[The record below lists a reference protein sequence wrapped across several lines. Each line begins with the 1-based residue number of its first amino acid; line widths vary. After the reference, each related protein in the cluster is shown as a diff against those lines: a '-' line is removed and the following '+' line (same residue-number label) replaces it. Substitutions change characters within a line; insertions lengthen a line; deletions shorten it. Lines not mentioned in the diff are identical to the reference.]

1 MLMLML
7 SWLILHTLFLH
18 QLLLILLIVVDSQI
32 LTALTAKLSSHGCV
46 ISHGLEIFTAI
57 EPPILILSTTILI
70 VVSLVISHVHH
81 HHLLI
86 FLLVLR
92 HDIHM
97 RVLLL
102 RCVIRKDAWGEP
114 LRKHSRCHICKGNL
128 FPWRLYLEGA
138 IGVGLFWLP
147 DIFFLH
153 NHGRRQLLCDLIRIL
168 LDVTTFFLPG
178 TWVIIL
184 LQLILIIFIIRW
196 GCLLER
202 PRFKIDRAHIGTT
215 SSANHGRVFIRV
227 CRLICSSKCAFLLWF
242 RLSHH
247 LSRCGRCASFVCLT
261 TTHLVISCS
270 LLYSSL
276 LITSNSK
283 SFTFV

>member
-1 MLMLML
+1 MLG
-7 SWLILHTLFLH
+7 WLILHTLFLH

-70 VVSLVISHVHH
+70 VVSLVISHVNH

-86 FLLVLR
+86 LLLVLR

-114 LRKHSRCHICKGNL
+114 LGKHSRCHICKGNL
-128 FPWRLYLEGA
+128 FPWRLYLESA

-153 NHGRRQLLCDLIRIL
+153 NHGRRQLLCDLIRVL

-184 LQLILIIFIIRW
+184 LLLILIIFIIWR

-202 PRFKIDRAHIGTT
+202 SRFKIDWAHIGT
-215 SSANHGRVFIRV
+215 ARAPNHCRIFIRV
-227 CRLICSSKCAFLLWF
+227 TCRLLICYSKCAFLLRF

-247 LSRCGRCASFVCLT
+247 LSRRGRCASFVCLA
-261 TTHLVISCS
+261 TTHLVISRS
-270 LLYSSL
+270 LLYCSL